1 MGKFYEQI
9 MKQNAQGTRDVFLS
23 YRSTQVGFASK
34 LHYELEVSNHITTW
48 FDKEILHEDV
58 GEEYANIIHKGIENS
73 KLFLLIFSKDMEDSD
88 FILNEE
94 LKYAIKQGKPIFCY
108 AKDNVN
114 FDKMKPEFARLLKDK
129 QWLANKKNAKYIRK
143 YQDAILGEKKRAEL
157 ADSVN
162 DKSREFSVFEDINL
176 FLIRIEIQR
185 RLRYSTAYGNYETLC
200 KSYSTYEWE
209 NINISVINKAFYI
222 PIPKGKLKDL
232 TKEGFLTPQKENDK
246 LVASEIDNLLS
257 KIRPDEKEI
266 KDSLDKFIL
275 SNYPL
280 KDIFNW
286 LKKHRKKYLTCSLKD
301 FSLKKFYVIIAT
313 MTADNFLHQ
322 IKDEKKTM
330 FNGSM
335 TGLYDINDNRTS
347 DIESHIL
354 KMRMYYT
361 NYFTFKCMVEM
372 YHILRSIKDLFL
384 DVNSS
389 NIREYAA
396 FLSSL
401 GLGGFIITSQPES
414 LNLMWAKRSGT
425 IASGDMW
432 HFSYDETSSI
442 VKDGIRDANNQLKI
456 FDDNTIKIDA
466 QEYLKRA
473 VWEEVGVKAHEL
485 RLQKGIIELGI
496 IKSERLEVELLSYA
510 VLDLPSEPSLPL
522 QMAKYRDLAPD
533 AYLEIT
539 HNEFVSLSEVAQ
551 KHIGRLMTPE
561 SQHLAQQLYSLLM
574 GYGSTVG
581 DGLHLGDHVSIGTKV
596 KIGKKCLIEDS
607 CFVGDG
613 AVIGDNCRIHR
624 NVFIDKNVSIGNLV
638 KIQNNNSIYEGVTL
652 EDGVFVGTN
661 VTFINDRHPRA
672 ILRNGNQVGRGD
684 WEMGYTRVCYGA
696 SIGAGAVILCGK
708 DKKELRIGKFAMVA
722 AGSVVLDDVPDFAM
736 VAGNPA
742 KIIKTNIDY

>member
-9 MKQNAQGTRDVFLS
+9 MRQNAQGTRDVFLS
-23 YRSTQVGFASK
+23 YRSTQVEFASR
-34 LHYELEVSNHITTW
+34 LYYELEVANQITTW

-73 KLFLLIFSKDMEDSD
+73 KLFLLIFSKDMENSD
-88 FILNEE
+88 FILYEE

-114 FDKMKPEFARLLKDK
+114 FDKMRLEFAKLLKDK
-129 QWLANKKNAKYIRK
+129 QWLANKKNAEYIRK

-157 ADSVN
+157 AGSVN
-162 DKSREFSVFEDINL
+162 DKSKFFSVFEDVNL

-185 RLRYSTAYGNYETLC
+185 RLQYSTAYGNYETLC
-200 KSYSTYEWE
+200 KSHSTYEWE
-209 NINISVINKAFYI
+209 NVNISVINKAFYI
-222 PIPKGKLKDL
+222 PIPNGKLNDL
-232 TKEGFLTPQKENDK
+232 IKEGFLTPQKENDK
-246 LVASEIDNLLS
+246 LVASEIERLLS
-257 KIRPDEKEI
+257 NIKPDEIEI
-266 KDSLDKFIL
+266 KESLDKFIL
-275 SNYPL
+275 LNYPL
-280 KDIFNW
+280 KEIFSW
-286 LKKHRKKYLTCSLKD
+286 LKKHRKNYLTCSLKD
-301 FSLKKFYVIIAT
+301 FSLEKFYVIIAM

-322 IKDEKKTM
+322 IIDEKKTM

-361 NYFTFKCMVEM
+361 DYFTFKCMVEM
-372 YHILRSIKDLFL
+372 YHILCSIKDQFL
-384 DVNSS
+384 DINSS
-389 NIREYAA
+389 NLREYAA

-401 GLGGFIITSQPES
+401 GLGGFIITSQPKS
-414 LNLMWAKRSGT
+414 LNLMWAKRSDT

-442 VKDGIRDANNQLKI
+442 VKDGIRDENNQLKI
-456 FDDNTIKIDA
+456 FEDDTIRIDA
-466 QEYLKRA
+466 QEYLQRA
-473 VWEEVGVKAHEL
+473 VWEEVGVKAHDL
-485 RLQKGIIELGI
+485 RLQKGITELGI

-522 QMAKYRDLAPD
+522 QMAKYRNLAPD

-539 HNEFVSLSEVAQ
+539 HNEFVPLTEVAQ

-561 SQHLAQQLYSLLM
+561 SHHLAQQLYSLMM
-574 GYGSTVG
+574 GYGSIVG
-581 DGLHLGDHVSIGTKV
+581 DGLHLGNHVSTGTKV
-596 KIGKKCLIEDS
+596 KIGKECLIEDF

-613 AVIGDNCRIHR
+613 AEIGDNCRIHR
-624 NVFIDKNVSIGNLV
+624 NVYIGKNVKIGNNV

-652 EDGVFVGTN
+652 DDGVFIGTN
-661 VTFINDRHPRA
+661 VCFINDRYPRS
-672 ILRNGNQVGRGD
+672 IMRNGCQVGSGD
-684 WEMGYTRVCYGA
+684 WKLEKTQVCYGA
-696 SIGAGAVILCGK
+696 SIGAGAVIMCGVT
-708 DKKELRIGKFAMVA
+708 IGKWAMVA
-722 AGSVVLDDVPDFAM
+722 AGSVVLDDVPDYAM

-742 KIIKTNIDY
+742 RIIKKNISY